1 MFQDVALSA
10 VRLFRVAH
18 RVVNDKIRTYII
30 PVRAV
35 SSGSEPRENITLRAY
50 VRTYARRNVRTYVR
64 RQMRTYVRTYVRRD
78 PDPLSSPFP
87 PTYVRTYVSILC
99 MCCEGFTLELQKR
112 QRERGRERAYVRT
125 YRTYVR
131 TYAGGAL
138 PGHPLPR
145 PFRPRAC
152 LCPAPP
158 QSAALWAPVGR
169 GARAHAR
176 CARLA
181 NRRCHP

>member
-1 MFQDVALSA
+1 MT
-10 VRLFRVAH
+10 H
-18 RVVNDKIRTYII
+18 II

-35 SSGSEPRENITLRAY
+35 SSGSEPRGNITLRAY
-50 VRTYARRNVRTYVR
+50 VRTYARRKEKCE
-64 RQMRTYVRTYVRRD
+64 RTYVRTYVRRD
-78 PDPLSSPFP
+78 PDPLSSTIP
-87 PTYVRTYVSILC
+87 PTYVRTYVRTYVSILC

-112 QRERGRERAYVRT
+112 ERERESVRTYVRT
-125 YRTYVR
+125 VRTHAR

-169 GARAHAR
+169 GAPPALLVARHAR
-176 CARLA
+176 CNVRTHGARA
-181 NRRCHP
+181 

>member
-1 MFQDVALSA
+1 MIRYV
-10 VRLFRVAH
+10 
-18 RVVNDKIRTYII
+18 RTYII

-87 PTYVRTYVSILC
+87 HTYVRTYVSILC

-176 CARLA
+176 CALS
-181 NRRCHP
+181 